1 MEVPSDYLSDSPRT
15 SGRGLLAG
23 GEREALLVLADGTVF
38 SGYGIGHTGS
48 ENVAVVG
55 EVVFNTSMYGYQE
68 ILTDPSYAGQFITF
82 TYPHIGNV
90 GCNSID
96 FESRK
101 AFAKGV
107 IFRDR
112 SIISSN
118 FRSEYTFESFLK
130 SQNLVGI
137 YGIDTRAL
145 VVHLRDKGSQ
155 MGTIAVADGAGELPR
170 VGVLQQMAKAQ
181 GSMEGKDYVPEVTTQ
196 EAYVWNEGTWN
207 HSTNSYRTHSQE
219 QLFSRPHVV
228 AIDCG
233 IKRNIL
239 RLLVDAGFRV
249 TVVPAT
255 FTVERIR
262 SFSPDALFLSNGPG
276 DPATVT
282 YVASTVRQ
290 LLGKIPIFG
299 ICLGHQ
305 ILGIALGGKTYKLK
319 FGHRGGNHPVKDLTT
334 GKVEITVQN
343 HGFAVNKDSLPD
355 HVKVTHINLN
365 DGTVEGIAV
374 PDMGIFSVQYHPESS
389 PGPLDSQYLF
399 RRFYRWVV
407 DPSARQI
414 ANVDY

>member
-1 MEVPSDYLSDSPRT
+1 MEVSPEFLRDSFRASKRAT
-15 SGRGLLAG
+15 IGNGESAG
-23 GEREALLVLADGTVF
+23 NSSEREALLVLSDGTVF
-38 SGYGIGHTGS
+38 KGFGVGNISGEIK
-48 ENVAVVG
+48 VAVA

-68 ILTDPSYAGQFITF
+68 ILTDPSYAGQFVTF

-90 GCNSID
+90 GCNSLD

-101 AFAKGV
+101 AFARGV

-112 SIISSN
+112 STIASN
-118 FRSEYTFESFLK
+118 FRSEYTFESFLQ
-130 SQNLVGI
+130 SQNLIGI
-137 YGIDTRAL
+137 YGIDTREL
-145 VVHLRDKGSQ
+145 VIHLRDQGSQ
-155 MGTIAVADGAGELPR
+155 MGSIAIANNFGELPSI
-170 VGVLQQMAKAQ
+170 VELQQMAQ
-181 GSMEGKDYVPEVTTQ
+181 QHGSMEGKDFVPEVTTPK
-196 EAYVWNEGTWN
+196 AYIWNEGTWN
-207 HSTNSYRTHSQE
+207 IQSNSYRVHSQE
-219 QLFSRPHVV
+219 QLLSRPHVV

-239 RLLVDAGFRV
+239 RLLINAGFRV

-255 FTVERIR
+255 FTVDQIK

-282 YVASTVRQ
+282 YVAETVKE
-290 LLGKIPIFG
+290 LLGRLPIFG

-343 HGFAVNKDSLPD
+343 HGFAVNKESLPA

-374 PDMGIFSVQYHPESS
+374 PDMGVFSIQYHPESS

-399 RRFYRWVV
+399 RRFYSWVV
-407 DPSARQI
+407 DPGNR
-414 ANVDY
+414 